1 LARARRQQSLFKT
14 NSADASRAAAL
25 DKKKQQIRENSRAEK
40 ENACGGCVCVLGV
53 AALIRHLKREMF
65 MGCNLF
71 RPAVA
76 KIALALFSAARSRT
90 SSP

>member
-1 LARARRQQSLFKT
+1 MPAG
-14 NSADASRAAAL
+14 D
-25 DKKKQQIRENSRAEK
+25 
-40 ENACGGCVCVLGV
+40 VCVLGV

-76 KIALALFSAARSRT
+76 KIALALFSAARSHFIALRARCFYT
-90 SSP
+90 FLLYRWPPLP